1 MSQQLR
7 QLKTRIRS
15 IEGTWKVTRAM
26 EMVST
31 AKYRSVEKPLDMGRK
46 YFKKV
51 QAFFANIAGIEED
64 LQGPYFKTDASHPVA
79 LLVITSDAG
88 LCGSYNNHVLRLAE
102 EFMAKNKGR
111 GVKLFVYGRKGLGF
125 FKKRGLAIERY
136 FPAFHGRVVG
146 NFCEPILNSLMKL
159 YDEGWVGEVHVA
171 HTHFVNAMKRTPLVE
186 KFLPIDKPS
195 VVNRSFITEFGH
207 DEGALAEI
215 IPMYLSS
222 RLRLM
227 FLEALSSEHSAR
239 MVAMRSAKD
248 NAKELVGDLILLRN
262 KMRQA
267 MITREVIE
275 IISSAEALKG

>member
-31 AKYRSVEKPLDMGRK
+31 AKYRAVEKPLDMGRK
-46 YFKKV
+46 YFNKV
-51 QAFFANIAGIEED
+51 QALFANIAGLEED
-64 LQGPYFKTDASHPVA
+64 LKGPYFTPDPGHPIA
-79 LLVITSDAG
+79 LLVVTSDAG
-88 LCGSYNNHVLRLAE
+88 LCGSYNNHVLRLAG
-102 EFMAKNKGR
+102 EFIAKNKDR
-111 GVKLFVYGRKGLGF
+111 SIKLFVYGRKGLSF
-125 FKKRGLAIERY
+125 FKKRDVAVEKY

-146 NFCEPILNSLMKL
+146 NFCEPILNSLLKL
-159 YDEGWVGEVHVA
+159 YDEGMVGEVHVA
-171 HTHFVNAMKRTPLVE
+171 YTHFVNAMKRVPLIE
-186 KFLPIDKPS
+186 KFLHIEKPP
-195 VVNRSFITEFGH
+195 VVNRSFITEFGR
-207 DEGALAEI
+207 EGVLADI
-215 IPMYLSS
+215 VPMYLSS

-227 FLEALSSEHSAR
+227 FLEAMSSEFSAR

-248 NAKELVGDLILLRN
+248 NAKELVGDLVLLRN

>member
-31 AKYRSVEKPLDMGRK
+31 AKFRSVEKPLDMGRK
-46 YFKKV
+46 YFNKV
-51 QAFFANIAGIEED
+51 QALFATLAGMEGD
-64 LQGPYFKTDASHPVA
+64 LKGPYFTADAAEPLA
-79 LLVITSDAG
+79 LLVVTTDAG
-88 LCGSYNNHVLRLAE
+88 LCGSYNNQILRLAE
-102 EFMAKNKGR
+102 EFFNAHRSR
-111 GVKLFVYGRKGLGF
+111 GVKLFVYGRKGLAF
-125 FKKRGLAIERY
+125 FKKKGIAVEQY
-136 FPAFHGRVVG
+136 YPAFHGRLVG
-146 NFCEPILNSLMKL
+146 NFYDPILNGLLKS
-159 YDEGWVGEVHVA
+159 YDEGRIGEVHIA
-171 HTHFVNAMKRTPLVE
+171 YSHFVNAMKRTPVIE
-186 KFLPIDKPS
+186 KFLPIEKPR
-195 VVNRSFITEFGH
+195 VENRNFIKEFGR
-207 DEGALAEI
+207 EGVLAEI
-215 IPMYLSS
+215 VPMYLSS

-227 FLEALSSEHSAR
+227 LLEALSSEHSAR